1 MRPLIFTLSKYV
13 LALFFL
19 LLVQAVAGQVR
30 EDIFG
35 DDHIATLE
43 EHIRKNEMLQQT
55 QDALLQVK
63 LKAVKSN
70 DYVLLGR
77 SLYDLMQIR
86 DLRTEDTLYFRNSA
100 FMDTIL
106 NERGAPAALKA
117 IMYVLHARRLSHF
130 DGRYLKF
137 NNAAYRAKN
146 LAVDYAALS
155 RAQRDSIEK
164 RDLEVALTAYD
175 FGKSAPGLLWLSS
188 NPDVFLFSPN
198 FADIVYAE
206 GVYQAATKNDSM
218 GTSGYLKKQW
228 PALSSGAFRHV
239 LDSMAATSGRQAEMM
254 GTYRAWMLFHKG
266 EPDIQLFIES
276 LARKYV
282 YLSGAQDSTSK
293 SAYMGYLA
301 ENTNSPYPEFKAHVI
316 YQLCLLWNEDGNRYA
331 DFNYRYDDFANSRFD
346 KRYQYLPAKAL
357 ELYLQNQQLM
367 DKFPALERV
376 LELMKGQILKS
387 GLRVQMDDT
396 FLPDAEIPIKVVYKN
411 SGNLF
416 YRVVALNA
424 KDAYA
429 DAKGLVMVA
438 QLKKQALQSGA
449 FALPL
454 PADHNSHA
462 VYLKLPS
469 LPKGRYCLLFDKSEI
484 RPDAGT
490 AYAIAFRVSGIAAVN
505 SGRRVYVLDRK
516 TGLPLTGAIVGLA
529 KNRLPVDGYSKV
541 NGAGYVTIP
550 GEKADSLT
558 IAFRGDTLGY
568 RFNVHINERSNDDV
582 YDKDEY
588 DNPGDFYND
597 KLAMNI
603 FTDRAIYRPGQTVH
617 YKLIFLTRDPQT
629 GARIL
634 FTPQNIN
641 GLFANRMKTWIRENK
656 AGITLKDPFK
666 RTVDSAKVTV
676 NDFGSF
682 AGSFILPKNAAT
694 GSWHIDGTPESDNG
708 NYGDFRVEEYKRP
721 TIELSMEKQQK
732 MLKPGQPFVIRLK
745 LRSFTG
751 AQPGNIP
758 VTYTIKRGKS
768 LWSIAKGANTI
779 PYLQEKLADTT
790 GFTDNNGILSI
801 PVNDTALTRYH
812 LTDDYILNTDY
823 SLEAKAT
830 DATGETTDVSENF
843 EISSRPVKISVNTG
857 KVIDRAELAPFNLTT
872 SNGFEGSIGRP
883 VQVRLY
889 RTGDP
894 DAGTT
899 LAQVDQWYYAERDW
913 NSWFPRLA
921 EKSPVKEERLLV
933 LDTTI
938 NTTATGELLLPK
950 EKLDV
955 GFYKLT
961 ALCRDSGQIV
971 GQSDYNFKVFDSGAG
986 QVPERGLDYMPFN
999 SARRGETI
1007 SWFTSATHNSYTIC
1021 QALYSAGNQKR
1032 KVKDVYSELTE
1043 EKGLRRWVYQIPADA
1058 AGSVLLTRI
1067 SVYNN
1072 EVTRLEKRIYLSET
1086 SEAPP
1091 EIIIEKY
1098 RKVMAPGAQES
1109 ITLSVKT
1116 KDDNVA
1122 AELVTTL
1129 YDASLDKLEKLQW
1142 NLPQQPYDN
1151 SWFSTDWTNSIS
1163 EITAAGDDAHSLPQ
1177 PLYNRFGDNNGN
1189 MATYLEGRA
1198 AGVQITDSGGLNEV
1212 VVTGYSTT
1220 NAKEL
1225 GYATAAVYIRG
1236 NSLLSYKQPLVILD
1250 GVVYTGD
1257 LSKIPV
1263 QAITQGIILKGADAS
1278 AIYGIAGSTG
1288 VLILSTKGPIV
1299 LPNVNE
1305 EPIIKIRKN
1314 FNETAFFFPQVHADA
1329 DGFYRFTFTMPET
1342 ATEWNWKILAHTR
1355 DARFTYIERKLQT
1368 RMNLM
1373 VQPNMPRFL
1382 YQGDKLKLESRIS
1395 NMDTVAISGTVTCKI
1410 EDAVTGQDITALLV
1424 ANANQT
1430 FNLAKKSTGAAG
1442 FLLNVPARQTNPL
1455 KIVITVAGAGA
1466 SDGEEH
1472 TLPVLSTK
1480 VFTRQSLAVHF
1491 KEAQSLTVPSV
1502 KLPADAELYGIGLS
1516 IQQKPQ
1522 ASLINALPWLANY
1535 SYDCAEQT
1543 FNKLRAK
1550 VAAVRL
1556 MKTDT
1561 LAQRQYKKA
1570 TQGVEKEP
1578 AREQLLPDELAE
1590 AAMPWLNIGDQSKK
1604 TEKQLVYLL
1613 DTINTGVGIGQ
1624 HLEKLYKLQQADG
1637 GLAWFDGGRSN
1648 DYISEYVLA
1657 GFGQLK
1663 RLDWKPGSNVA
1674 TRQVVFVQRLVN
1686 YCEGLLSRSKTSDY
1700 DPYNLYALS
1709 YWRDLM
1715 GNASGSG
1722 PKIDSLLADGWK
1734 NAANHTLQQQAILII
1749 NTLRYTHARSELY
1762 KKALQQLSNIRQL
1775 AIEDSENGLRWKDIA
1790 DSEELGES
1798 AEETMA
1804 LLAEAF
1810 EAGGNYS
1817 AINSGIIKWLLTTKQ
1832 DQHWQ
1837 TTKATAAAIDML
1849 QKEKS
1854 SAIGGD
1860 KGISL
1865 DINGK
1870 PLAVS
1875 DGLLDGVPAAFVSL
1889 AQNPAVINLTQQSK
1903 NADGAVSWY
1912 YFSQAGRLDTLNKAI
1927 SVKKQ
1932 FYRYNKD
1939 GSLAELKT
1947 GDSLKTGEDVHVTL
1961 TIETASRLKFV
1972 HISDPRAAAFEPKE
1986 NRSGY
1991 QYGDAISYY
2000 QSIKDT
2006 GAELFAESV
2015 PRGVTSISYDL
2026 VVAMGGQFACGP
2038 VHLQCMYQPSA
2049 SAYSNTGE
2057 FVTK

>member
-1 MRPLIFTLSKYV
+1 
-13 LALFFL
+13 
-19 LLVQAVAGQVR
+19 
-30 EDIFG
+30 
-35 DDHIATLE
+35 
-43 EHIRKNEMLQQT
+43 
-55 QDALLQVK
+55 
-63 LKAVKSN
+63 
-70 DYVLLGR
+70 
-77 SLYDLMQIR
+77 
-86 DLRTEDTLYFRNSA
+86 
-100 FMDTIL
+100 
-106 NERGAPAALKA
+106 
-117 IMYVLHARRLSHF
+117 
-130 DGRYLKF
+130 
-137 NNAAYRAKN
+137 
-146 LAVDYAALS
+146 
-155 RAQRDSIEK
+155 
-164 RDLEVALTAYD
+164 
-175 FGKSAPGLLWLSS
+175 
-188 NPDVFLFSPN
+188 
-198 FADIVYAE
+198 
-206 GVYQAATKNDSM
+206 
-218 GTSGYLKKQW
+218 
-228 PALSSGAFRHV
+228 
-239 LDSMAATSGRQAEMM
+239 
-254 GTYRAWMLFHKG
+254 
-266 EPDIQLFIES
+266 
-276 LARKYV
+276 
-282 YLSGAQDSTSK
+282 
-293 SAYMGYLA
+293 
-301 ENTNSPYPEFKAHVI
+301 
-316 YQLCLLWNEDGNRYA
+316 
-331 DFNYRYDDFANSRFD
+331 
-346 KRYQYLPAKAL
+346 
-357 ELYLQNQQLM
+357 
-367 DKFPALERV
+367 
-376 LELMKGQILKS
+376 
-387 GLRVQMDDT
+387 
-396 FLPDAEIPIKVVYKN
+396 
-411 SGNLF
+411 
-416 YRVVALNA
+416 
-424 KDAYA
+424 
-429 DAKGLVMVA
+429 
-438 QLKKQALQSGA
+438 
-449 FALPL
+449 
-454 PADHNSHA
+454 
-462 VYLKLPS
+462 
-469 LPKGRYCLLFDKSEI
+469 
-484 RPDAGT
+484 
-490 AYAIAFRVSGIAAVN
+490 
-505 SGRRVYVLDRK
+505 
-516 TGLPLTGAIVGLA
+516 
-529 KNRLPVDGYSKV
+529 
-541 NGAGYVTIP
+541 
-550 GEKADSLT
+550 
-558 IAFRGDTLGY
+558 
-568 RFNVHINERSNDDV
+568 
-582 YDKDEY
+582 
-588 DNPGDFYND
+588 
-597 KLAMNI
+597 
-603 FTDRAIYRPGQTVH
+603 
-617 YKLIFLTRDPQT
+617 
-629 GARIL
+629 
-634 FTPQNIN
+634 
-641 GLFANRMKTWIRENK
+641 
-656 AGITLKDPFK
+656 
-666 RTVDSAKVTV
+666 
-676 NDFGSF
+676 
-682 AGSFILPKNAAT
+682 
-694 GSWHIDGTPESDNG
+694 
-708 NYGDFRVEEYKRP
+708 
-721 TIELSMEKQQK
+721 
-732 MLKPGQPFVIRLK
+732 
-745 LRSFTG
+745 
-751 AQPGNIP
+751 
-758 VTYTIKRGKS
+758 
-768 LWSIAKGANTI
+768 
-779 PYLQEKLADTT
+779 
-790 GFTDNNGILSI
+790 
-801 PVNDTALTRYH
+801 
-812 LTDDYILNTDY
+812 
-823 SLEAKAT
+823 
-830 DATGETTDVSENF
+830 
-843 EISSRPVKISVNTG
+843 
-857 KVIDRAELAPFNLTT
+857 
-872 SNGFEGSIGRP
+872 
-883 VQVRLY
+883 
-889 RTGDP
+889 
-894 DAGTT
+894 
-899 LAQVDQWYYAERDW
+899 
-913 NSWFPRLA
+913 
-921 EKSPVKEERLLV
+921 
-933 LDTTI
+933 
-938 NTTATGELLLPK
+938 
-950 EKLDV
+950 
-955 GFYKLT
+955 
-961 ALCRDSGQIV
+961 
-971 GQSDYNFKVFDSGAG
+971 
-986 QVPERGLDYMPFN
+986 
-999 SARRGETI
+999 
-1007 SWFTSATHNSYTIC
+1007 
-1021 QALYSAGNQKR
+1021 
-1032 KVKDVYSELTE
+1032 
-1043 EKGLRRWVYQIPADA
+1043 
-1058 AGSVLLTRI
+1058 
-1067 SVYNN
+1067 
-1072 EVTRLEKRIYLSET
+1072 
-1086 SEAPP
+1086 
-1091 EIIIEKY
+1091 
-1098 RKVMAPGAQES
+1098 
-1109 ITLSVKT
+1109 
-1116 KDDNVA
+1116 
-1122 AELVTTL
+1122 
-1129 YDASLDKLEKLQW
+1129 
-1142 NLPQQPYDN
+1142 
-1151 SWFSTDWTNSIS
+1151 
-1163 EITAAGDDAHSLPQ
+1163 
-1177 PLYNRFGDNNGN
+1177 
-1189 MATYLEGRA
+1189 
-1198 AGVQITDSGGLNEV
+1198 
-1212 VVTGYSTT
+1212 
-1220 NAKEL
+1220 
-1225 GYATAAVYIRG
+1225 
-1236 NSLLSYKQPLVILD
+1236 
-1250 GVVYTGD
+1250 
-1257 LSKIPV
+1257 
-1263 QAITQGIILKGADAS
+1263 
-1278 AIYGIAGSTG
+1278 
-1288 VLILSTKGPIV
+1288 
-1299 LPNVNE
+1299 
-1305 EPIIKIRKN
+1305 
-1314 FNETAFFFPQVHADA
+1314 
-1329 DGFYRFTFTMPET
+1329 
-1342 ATEWNWKILAHTR
+1342 
-1355 DARFTYIERKLQT
+1355 
-1368 RMNLM
+1368 
-1373 VQPNMPRFL
+1373 
-1382 YQGDKLKLESRIS
+1382 
-1395 NMDTVAISGTVTCKI
+1395 
-1410 EDAVTGQDITALLV
+1410 
-1424 ANANQT
+1424 
-1430 FNLAKKSTGAAG
+1430 
-1442 FLLNVPARQTNPL
+1442 LLNVPARQTNPL